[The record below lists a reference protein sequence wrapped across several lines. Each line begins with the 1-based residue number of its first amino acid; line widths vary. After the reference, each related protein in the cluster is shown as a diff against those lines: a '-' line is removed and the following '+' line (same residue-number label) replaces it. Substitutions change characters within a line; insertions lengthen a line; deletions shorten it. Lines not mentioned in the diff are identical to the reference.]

1 MCPDTLEQ
9 LCELA
14 TRKLDLAQSAR
25 VIYNSFT
32 GVAYDTVPTG
42 PHCPPHAATRARLG
56 SARLGQRMCCA
67 TAAGFLDAWYMLRAG
82 GRHP

>member
-42 PHCPPHAATRARLG
+42 ARLG
-56 SARLGQRMCCA
+56 SAHVLCV
-67 TAAGFLDAWYMLRAG
+67 AGFLMHVNMLRAG